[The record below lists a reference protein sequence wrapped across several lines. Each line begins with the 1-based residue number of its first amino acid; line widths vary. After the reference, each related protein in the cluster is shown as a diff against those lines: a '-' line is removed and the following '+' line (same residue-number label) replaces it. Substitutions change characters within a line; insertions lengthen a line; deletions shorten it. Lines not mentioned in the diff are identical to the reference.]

1 MSNIFNMLS
10 CLAVGLTKLS
20 LLWFSRRM
28 VGRALSGAYRVYF
41 AVLAI
46 LASIVLVS
54 TIIFIMVT
62 ALGCRYVEIS
72 YKGK

>member
-28 VGRALSGAYRVYF
+28 VGRASSGAYRVYF